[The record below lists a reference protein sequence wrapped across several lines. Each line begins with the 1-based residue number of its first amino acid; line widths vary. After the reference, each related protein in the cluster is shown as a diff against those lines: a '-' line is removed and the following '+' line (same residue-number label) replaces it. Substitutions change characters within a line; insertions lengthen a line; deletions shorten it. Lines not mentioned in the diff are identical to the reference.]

1 MSIAE
6 RGTPRASPDESEEPG
21 TPATPG
27 GPDEPGTT
35 GTTGEP
41 AWPALRALL
50 LRLHF
55 YAGVLIGPFLV
66 VAAVTGIAYVFTSQL
81 ERAVYDHE
89 LRVPAADTTL
99 PLDEQADIARALVP
113 DGRLTGVRPGPTP
126 TDSTQVVFKLPGQRE
141 SYNHTVFVDPHT
153 GEVRGQHETYGSG
166 QALPLRGWIDNLHR
180 NLHLGEFGRLYSE
193 LAASWLWVVVL
204 AGLALWIGRRR
215 KHKRELVL
223 PRPAP
228 AGRRRVLSWHGAVG
242 LWAAAGLLFLSATG
256 LTWSA
261 YAGATVG
268 EVRTALDWTT
278 PAVTSAV
285 DAAADGPDI
294 GLQAARDAALAV
306 GLTDPVEVRPPA
318 EGKAYVVQQ
327 VQRSWPEKQDSAA
340 IHPVTGEVLD
350 VLRFA
355 DYPLAAKLTRWGI
368 DAHMGL
374 LFGLPNQL
382 VLTALALALVALVLW
397 GYRMW
402 WQRRPTRGG
411 ARFGRAPARGGWRR
425 TPGRVLAPVA
435 VLAAVVG
442 YHLPLL
448 GIPLLAFLALDVV
461 LGARQEREARQEGTQ
476 AEAGPGASADDGLP
490 DEGTANTEERGVPA

>member
-6 RGTPRASPDESEEPG
+6 RGTPRASPD
-21 TPATPG
+21 ATSTRR
-27 GPDEPGTT
+27 GPD
-35 GTTGEP
+35 EP

-55 YAGVLIGPFLV
+55 YAGVLIGPFLL
-66 VAAVTGIAYVFTSQL
+66 VAAVTGIAYVFTPQL

-89 LRVPAADTTL
+89 LHVPAGDTRL
-99 PLDEQADIARALVP
+99 SLDEQAGIAAALVP

-126 TDSTQVVFKLPGQRE
+126 TDSTQVIFTLPGQRE
-141 SYNHTVFVDPHT
+141 SYHQTVFVDPHT

-215 KHKRELVL
+215 KRKRELVL
-223 PRPAP
+223 PHPAP
-228 AGRRRVLSWHGAVG
+228 AGRRRTLSWHGALG

-261 YAGATVG
+261 YTGATIG

-278 PAVTSAV
+278 PAVTSAIT
-285 DAAADGPDI
+285 ATEEGPRI

-355 DYPLAAKLTRWGI
+355 DHPLAAKLTRWGI

-382 VLTALALALVALVLW
+382 VLTALALALVALVCW

-425 TPGRVLAPVA
+425 TPGRVLAPLVVA
-435 VLAAVVG
+435 AAVVG
-442 YHLPLL
+442 YYLPLL
-448 GIPLLAFLALDVV
+448 GVPLLGFLALDVA
-461 LGARQEREARQEGTQ
+461 LGARRARQEGTQEGTQ
-476 AEAGPGASADDGLP
+476 AEAGPDAPADDGVP
-490 DEGTANTEERGVPA
+490 DEGTATTEEQGVPA